1 LHNDKKNKEINIRII
16 RFLASDNSC
25 ANNDYFNFNSK
36 YMVSNKIIYKKMNFY
51 YDVNDMNISIHGT
64 DWKPVEFLSNEN
76 QREEVRQ
83 HILKYDLT
91 KRIGGKKYMTLLN
104 ENELYI
110 NGMTNK
116 VDTINSII
124 DNIDDNDL
132 DTAKDSLN
140 QLKEVEEKELYE

>member
-1 LHNDKKNKEINIRII
+1 
-16 RFLASDNSC
+16 
-25 ANNDYFNFNSK
+25 
-36 YMVSNKIIYKKMNFY
+36 MVSNKIIYDKLIFY
-51 YDVNDMNISIHGT
+51 YDVDDMNITIYGK
-64 DWKPVEFLSNEN
+64 DWKPVEYLSDTER
-76 QREEVRQ
+76 REKVRQ

-140 QLKEVEEKELYE
+140 QLKEVEEKELAKTLNTSPEATLLFNYIYKSPKMAR

>member
-1 LHNDKKNKEINIRII
+1 
-16 RFLASDNSC
+16 
-25 ANNDYFNFNSK
+25 
-36 YMVSNKIIYKKMNFY
+36 MVSNKIIYDKLIFY
-51 YDVNDMNISIHGT
+51 YDVDDMNITIYGK
-64 DWKPVEFLSNEN
+64 DWKPVEYLSDPER
-76 QREEVRQ
+76 REKVRK

-140 QLKEVEEKELYE
+140 QLKEVEEKELYGTKEESDIDTMLNLENEMSKGK

>member
-1 LHNDKKNKEINIRII
+1 
-16 RFLASDNSC
+16 
-25 ANNDYFNFNSK
+25 
-36 YMVSNKIIYKKMNFY
+36 
-51 YDVNDMNISIHGT
+51 
-64 DWKPVEFLSNEN
+64 
-76 QREEVRQ
+76 
-83 HILKYDLT
+83 
-91 KRIGGKKYMTLLN
+91 MTLLN

-140 QLKEVEEKELYE
+140 QLKEVEEKELYGTKEESDIDTMLELENEMSKGK